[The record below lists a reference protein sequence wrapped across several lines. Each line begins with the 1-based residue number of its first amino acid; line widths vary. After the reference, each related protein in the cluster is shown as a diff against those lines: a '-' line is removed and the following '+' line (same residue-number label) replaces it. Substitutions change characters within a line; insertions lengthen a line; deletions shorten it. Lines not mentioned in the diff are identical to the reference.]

1 MLNNVTLNNVTLN
14 NVMLSTVTL
23 STVTLNLIQGL
34 SSNRGL
40 RVKPAMTEGSYNA
53 HQCRV
58 RGQGG
63 NRHPSR

>member
-1 MLNNVTLNNVTLN
+1 MLNNVTLN
-14 NVMLSTVTL
+14 NVMLSTVTLNNVML

-40 RVKPAMTEGSYNA
+40 RVGPAMTEGSYNA